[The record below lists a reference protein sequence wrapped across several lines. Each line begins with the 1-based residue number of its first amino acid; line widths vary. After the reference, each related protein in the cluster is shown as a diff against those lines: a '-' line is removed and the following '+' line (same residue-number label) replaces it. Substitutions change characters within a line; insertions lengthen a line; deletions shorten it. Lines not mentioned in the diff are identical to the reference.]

1 MLNFTGTVDK
11 IKQQLF
17 LLDKDKK
24 YDVEIK
30 QHREKRSLNAN
41 SYCWKLITQI
51 AEALNSDKDSIYL
64 LMLKRYGISDL
75 IPIANKVPVK
85 DYFDYYDVES
95 KNEKYTWYKIYKG
108 SSKYDTKE
116 MSVLLNGIVS
126 ECREMGLPTKEDI
139 ELERMIK
146 EWERVEYGNTKE
158 SERAIR

>member
-1 MLNFTGTVDK
+1 MIQFTGTVDK

-41 SYCWKLITQI
+41 SYCWKLCTKI
-51 AEALNSDKDSIYL
+51 AEVVNSDKDAIYL

-75 IPIANKVPVK
+75 VPIAKEVPIK
-85 DYFDYYDVES
+85 DYIKYYDIES
-95 KNEKYTWYKIYKG
+95 ETSKYIWYKIYKG
-108 SSKYDTKE
+108 SSQYNTKE

-126 ECREMGLPTKEDI
+126 ECKELNIPTKE
-139 ELERMIK
+139 ELELQELIRN
-146 EWERVEYGNTKE
+146 WEKTE
-158 SERAIR
+158 